1 MIILGTNSIKDTGGY
16 QVANSL
22 RFNGGSSD
30 YLNRTNATPTNQLI
44 WTYSFW
50 VKLSDITDSQGDGNQ
65 MLLSDYGSSSNRG
78 AIFFESDDTLRIA
91 DRVSNSF
98 TFEYRTTRLFRDPS
112 AWYHIVVNHNRTL
125 STPVTKV
132 YVNGV
137 QETSF
142 STSTNPSQ
150 NGTSYFNVDGQAS
163 YVGKYGGGNE
173 YYNGYISEAVW
184 IDGQALDAD
193 SFGEFDEDSGIWK
206 PIDGL
211 ADDLTFGDN
220 GFYLEFKQ
228 SGTGTNASGMGADT
242 SGEDNHF
249 AVNNLTAV
257 DQSTDTCT
265 NNFATLNPLS
275 GAAGGGA
282 SLTQGNLELNGN
294 ASDDGFKGT
303 IGVTSGKWYWEIKA
317 VEASNGSD
325 RILVATENVRQI
337 DSATDA
343 NSEGIYGIQS
353 NGSGNNMNSYTN
365 GTFANNNTLQGYDDG
380 AIISVALDM
389 DNHELYFAV
398 NGTYKNLANSASD
411 PAARTNPMF
420 SSLPS
425 DGTFMLPYVENRVS
439 NATPSSI
446 ANFGSSSYA
455 NSSSA
460 TDGRVHG
467 DFEYAP
473 PSGFFALCSK
483 NLGEFG

>member
-1 MIILGTNSIKDTGGY
+1 MTAQTILP
-16 QVANSL
+16 ANSVVDSGFNVDNSA
-22 RFNGGSSD
+22 RFDGSS
-30 YLNRTNATPTNQLI
+30 YLHRTPSATGNPKK
-44 WTYSFW
+44 WTYSVW
-50 VKLSDITDSQGDGNQ
+50 VKMAQENPGYFLAAGSGTQSKFIFGAYGGADIDILTYEGYVVNA
-65 MLLSDYGSSSNRG
+65 NT
-78 AIFFESDDTLRIA
+78 A
-91 DRVSNSF
+91 
-98 TFEYRTTRLFRDPS
+98 RLFRDSS
-112 AWYHIVVNHNRTL
+112 AWYHMVLAVDTTQ
-125 STPVTKV
+125 SAAA
-132 YVNGV
+132 NGV
-137 QETSF
+137 KLYINGVLETLTLGS
-142 STSTNPSQ
+142 
-150 NGTSYFNVDGQAS
+150 
-163 YVGKYGGGNE
+163 VGSE
-173 YYNGYISEAVW
+173 NGYTQDTSLRVGTNNEPIHIGRDINDSGHWKGYMAEC
-184 IDGQALDAD
+184 ALVNDAQLAPT

-206 PIDGL
+206 PIDISG
-211 ADDLTFGDN
+211 LTFGTN
-220 GFYLEFKQ
+220 GFHLDFKDSSAFGNDV
-228 SGTGTNASGMGADT
+228 SG
-242 SGEDNHF
+242 
-249 AVNNLTAV
+249 NNNDFTVVGLAAT

-275 GAAGGGA
+275 GVAGGGA
-282 SLTQGNLELNGN
+282 SLTEGNLELNGN
-294 ASDDGFKGT
+294 ASDAGFKGT

-365 GTFANNNTLQGYDDG
+365 GTFANNNSLQGYDDG

>member
-1 MIILGTNSIKDTGGY
+1 MTAQTILP
-16 QVANSL
+16 ANSVVDSGFNVDNSA
-22 RFNGGSSD
+22 RFDGSS
-30 YLNRTNATPTNQLI
+30 YLHRTPSATGNPKK
-44 WTYSFW
+44 WTYSVW
-50 VKLSDITDSQGDGNQ
+50 VKMAQENPGYFLAAGSGTQSKFIFGAYGGADIDILTYEGYVVNA
-65 MLLSDYGSSSNRG
+65 NT
-78 AIFFESDDTLRIA
+78 A
-91 DRVSNSF
+91 
-98 TFEYRTTRLFRDPS
+98 RLFRDPS
-112 AWYHIVVNHNRTL
+112 AWYHMVLAVDTTQ
-125 STPVTKV
+125 SAAA
-132 YVNGV
+132 NGV
-137 QETSF
+137 KLYINGVLETLTLGS
-142 STSTNPSQ
+142 
-150 NGTSYFNVDGQAS
+150 
-163 YVGKYGGGNE
+163 VGSE
-173 YYNGYISEAVW
+173 NGYTQDTSLRVGTNNEPIHIGRDINDSGHWKGYMAEC
-184 IDGQALDAD
+184 ALVNDAQLAPT

-206 PIDGL
+206 PIDISG
-211 ADDLTFGDN
+211 LTFGTN
-220 GFYLEFKQ
+220 GFHLDFKDSSAFGNDV
-228 SGTGTNASGMGADT
+228 SG
-242 SGEDNHF
+242 
-249 AVNNLTAV
+249 NNNDFTVVGLAAT

-275 GAAGGGA
+275 GVAGGGA
-282 SLTQGNLELNGN
+282 SLTEGNLELNGN

-365 GTFANNNTLQGYDDG
+365 GTFANNNSLQGYDDG